1 MNIKQNYLKL
11 LMGVMLTEE
20 EVESLVE
27 NIPYHFWKLSLGEVL
42 KVVGVGAA

>member
-20 EVESLVE
+20 EVENLVA
-27 NIPYHFWKLSLGEVL
+27 NIPYHFWKLS
-42 KVVGVGAA
+42 